1 MTAMTSDTHGDDNP
15 VERQVGERLSWAQVT
30 VRAITPRQARRSRF
44 VGLMKV
50 ALPLFGVVLLAVVIA
65 WPQIYRR
72 DGGFSLSFADVDVG
86 DGGLA
91 MMKARFRGVDG
102 QNRPFFVT
110 ADTATQEPGDMK
122 LIALDRVAA
131 DLTLSDGSWVG
142 LSAKTGLYNQREQT
156 LMLRG
161 DIAVYSDKGYEFHGD
176 TAEVDMKTGSVIT
189 DDKVRGQ
196 GPLGLLYAESMR
208 IWDKGERYEFIGRVR
223 TTIHP
228 GARQG
233 G

>member
-1 MTAMTSDTHGDDNP
+1 MTAMTLDPQDSP
-15 VERQVGERLSWAQVT
+15 PERQPGERLSWAQVT
-30 VRAITPRQARRSRF
+30 VRAIAPHQARRSRF

-50 ALPLFGVVLLAVVIA
+50 ALPLFGMILLALVIA
-65 WPQIYRR
+65 WPQIYKR

-91 MMKARFRGVDG
+91 MMKARFRGVDS
-102 QNRPFFVT
+102 QNRPYYVT

-122 LIALDRVAA
+122 LIALDRVTA

-142 LSAKTGLYNQREQT
+142 LSANTGLYNQREQT

-161 DIAVYSDKGYEFHGD
+161 DIAVFSDKGYEFHGD
-176 TAEVDMKTGSVIT
+176 TAEVDMNAGSVVT

-196 GPLGLLYAESMR
+196 GPLGLLYADSMR
-208 IWDKGERYEFIGRVR
+208 IWDKGARYEFIGRVR

-228 GARQG
+228 GGRRG
-233 G
+233 S